1 MQNCTKILKMKLSKK
16 LRILS
21 EIKLFLKSE
30 STVFLIDT
38 LKKRKKYLI
47 INIFSGL
54 SDAFL
59 ELITISMLYFIVFIL
74 TSESNEVINWEGVF
88 FINKFPALID
98 YINGFPFK
106 TVFSFSI
113 FFTVIIQI
121 AQLLFRYLNNLSA
134 SWIEASYLA
143 LITRNIYSFIFRLS
157 YKYSSKYKMGDLAD
171 YINSSPLTIKTY
183 INNLN
188 QLILNLCITFVY
200 ILLLI
205 QVSFWNILI
214 LISILFLSNKL
225 RSTLLPRVK
234 FLSSKVLRNT
244 VALSESIIE
253 KFQAL
258 RFINSN
264 GLNDFAVDNMN
275 KETAAL
281 ENSLRKI
288 SYRIHLLP
296 SLVSLSPIILLAS
309 IAIAYSFFSEK
320 NALISTLCIFFISIQ
335 RINTRFIGIAT
346 NLSLIAESEP
356 RLNRTIQLFQG
367 KDLQFRRIGD
377 KFIRF
382 PVKEIIFS
390 RVNFKYSKSSKFS
403 LEDLNFSL
411 RAGQV
416 TAIVGL
422 SGSGKSSILDLLT
435 GLFEPNFGKILIN
448 GNNLKDINLN
458 NWQREISVV
467 SQDCFLLNDSIINN
481 IKFGL
486 GKVSFKDIKKAC
498 IQSGSHEFIER
509 LPNSYNTIV
518 GERGFKLSG
527 GERQRISIA
536 RAFLKESS
544 LLILD
549 EATSALDSQNEEF
562 IKQNIA
568 INRFNKIILIV
579 AHRLSTIREA
589 DNILVLDQ
597 GRIVER
603 GNHEFLLDQK
613 QIYKKLW
620 EMQSKK

>member
-1 MQNCTKILKMKLSKK
+1 M
-16 LRILS
+16 RIFS
-21 EIKLFLKSE
+21 EVKLFLKSE
-30 STVFLIDT
+30 STGFLIDT

-54 SDAFL
+54 ADAFL
-59 ELITISMLYFIVFIL
+59 ELLTISLLYFIVYIL
-74 TSESNEVINWEGVF
+74 TSESNDVINWENVF
-88 FINKFPALID
+88 FINKFPFLIN
-98 YINGFPFK
+98 YINGLSFK
-106 TVFSFSI
+106 SIFIFSI
-113 FFTVIIQI
+113 VFTVTIQI
-121 AQLLFRYLNNLSA
+121 VQLLFRYLNNLSA
-134 SWIEASYLA
+134 SWIEAAYLS
-143 LITRNIYSFIFRLS
+143 LITRNIYKFIFSLS

-188 QLILNLCITFVY
+188 QLIVGLCITFVY
-200 ILLLI
+200 LLLVF
-205 QVSFWNILI
+205 QVSFWNIFILLTLI
-214 LISILFLSNKL
+214 LVSNKL
-225 RSTLLPRVK
+225 RSIILPRIK
-234 FLSSKVLRNT
+234 FLSSKVLRDT
-244 VALSESIIE
+244 VDLSESIIE

-258 RFINSN
+258 RFIYSN
-264 GLNDFAVDNMN
+264 GLNDFAVNSMN
-275 KETAAL
+275 QKTNSL

-296 SLVSLSPIILLAS
+296 TLVSLSPIIMLAL
-309 IAIAYSFFSEK
+309 IAIAYSFFAEK
-320 NALISTLCIFFISIQ
+320 NSLISTLCILFISLQ

-346 NLSLIAESEP
+346 SLSLIAESEP
-356 RLNRTIQLFQG
+356 KLNRIILLFKG
-367 KDLQFRRIGD
+367 KDFQLRRIGE
-377 KFIRF
+377 KFIRL

-390 RVNFKYSKSSKFS
+390 KINFKYSKSSKFS
-403 LEDLNFSL
+403 LKDLNFSM
-411 RAGQV
+411 RTGQV

-422 SGSGKSSILDLLT
+422 SGSGKSSILDLLI
-435 GLFEPNFGKILIN
+435 GLYEPNFGNILIN
-448 GNNLKDINLN
+448 GNNLKDINVN
-458 NWQREISVV
+458 KWQREISIV

-527 GERQRISIA
+527 GERQRLSIA

-589 DNILVLDQ
+589 DNIIVLDK

-603 GNHEFLLDQK
+603 GNHEFLLEQK
-613 QIYKKLW
+613 QLYTKLW